1 MKVTLRNSIKNDKYT
16 EYVYDKF
23 DIQNREETEV
33 NINFSLGEAKEFD
46 WNIGVIYGS
55 SGSGKT
61 TILKQMGE
69 LSSSNFDGE
78 KSLISNFD
86 WLEPEDASRLLSSMG
101 LGSVPTW
108 LRPFHLLSNGEQFRA
123 ELAYKIGIAKDN
135 EVVLIDEFTS
145 VVDRDVAKSM
155 SFAIQKYIRKN
166 NKRMIVASCHYDIME
181 WLTPDWVCSPQKNGG
196 ALERSPLLRGSRPN
210 IELQVSRV
218 ESNTWDLFKEHH
230 YLTENV
236 NKSCKFLL
244 FTWNDKPVGIVAMI
258 NQPRKGCPNGFAISR
273 VVILPDFQGMGLGA
287 KICEFSASLFV
298 AQGGKVYIKTI
309 NPALGVYHNNS
320 ENWRGTSMNGKI
332 RRSSSQKSDSSA
344 KNRLQRASY
353 CHEYVGEGLS
363 GYEELLK
370 PIKEMRDN
378 NKLKLEL

>member
-1 MKVTLRNSIKNDKYT
+1 MNVTLKNSIKNDKYT

-33 NINFSLGEAKEFD
+33 NINFSLGEAKDFD

-61 TILKQMGE
+61 TILKQIGK
-69 LSSSNFDGE
+69 LSKSAFDSE

-86 WLEPEDASRLLSSMG
+86 WLEPSEASRLLSSMG
-101 LGSVPTW
+101 LSSVPTW

-196 ALERSPLLRGSRPN
+196 ALERSPLLRGSRPK

-218 ESNTWDLFKEHH
+218 ESSTWDLFKEHH
-230 YLTENV
+230 YLTSKG
-236 NKSCKFLL
+236 NKAYAHYL
-244 FTWNDKPVGIVAMI
+244 FTWNNKPVGIVVVSPLPSAHLK
-258 NQPRKGCPNGFAISR
+258 NAFRGSR
-273 VVILPDFQGMGLGA
+273 TVILPDFQGLGIGA
-287 KICEFSASLFV
+287 VASDFIG
-298 AQGGKVYIKTI
+298 AIYRNDGRRYYTKTI
-309 NPALGVYHNNS
+309 HPALGGYRNGS
-320 ENWRGTSMNGKI
+320 DSWRGTPDNGKI
-332 RRSSSQKSDSSA
+332 RKQRKALSNYDSHWQS
-344 KNRLQRASY
+344 KRRASY
-353 CHEYVGEGLS
+353 CHEYIGEALD
-363 GYEELLK
+363 GYQNLIL
-370 PIKEMRDN
+370 PIKEIRN
-378 NKLKLEL
+378 NNLKLEL

>member
-1 MKVTLRNSIKNDKYT
+1 MKVTLKNSIKNDRYT

-33 NINFSLGEAKEFD
+33 NINFSLGEAKDFD

-61 TILKQMGE
+61 TILKKMGQ
-69 LSSSNFDGE
+69 LSKSEFDSE

-101 LGSVPTW
+101 LSSVPTW

-123 ELAYKIGIAKDN
+123 ELAYKIGRAKDN

-196 ALERSPLLRGSRPN
+196 ALERSPLLRSSRPN

-218 ESNTWDLFKEHH
+218 ESSTWDLFKEHH
-230 YLTENV
+230 YLTESV

-244 FTWNDKPVGIVAMI
+244 FTWNDKPVGIVAVI
-258 NQPRKGCPNGFAISR
+258 NSPGLNRANAVTISR
-273 VVILPDFQGMGLGA
+273 IVILPDFQGLGLGA
-287 KICEFSASLFV
+287 IISDFCGGIFV
-298 AQGGKVYIKTI
+298 ENNNRLYIRTI
-309 NPALGVYHNNS
+309 HPALGVYFDDS
-320 ENWRGTSMNGKI
+320 KDWKGTSTNHKTAGGGGIEGDKYSK
-332 RRSSSQKSDSSA
+332 RVDRV
-344 KNRLQRASY
+344 SY
-353 CHEYVGEGLS
+353 SHEYIGEPIG
-363 GYEELLK
+363 GYLDILK
-370 PIKEMRDN
+370 PIKEMRN
-378 NKLKLEL
+378 NNLKLEL